1 MEQYGIW
8 SLLPVALITALTIGT
23 GEILYGILL
32 FLVFLC
38 RFVFAPEADDARALH
53 CDLLLA
59 SAAIISGTI
68 AGAHICLFGSETTL
82 ACNVAEIE
90 NVQYA
95 KTCIPLI
102 MVPFCL
108 SALGYL
114 IIGFLW
120 G

>member
-32 FLVFLC
+32 CLVFLC
-38 RFVFAPEADDARALH
+38 RFVFAPEADDARAYME
-53 CDLLLA
+53 
-59 SAAIISGTI
+59 TI
-68 AGAHICLFGSETTL
+68 MVGFKNMLG
-82 ACNVAEIE
+82 
-90 NVQYA
+90 
-95 KTCIPLI
+95 
-102 MVPFCL
+102 VPFCL